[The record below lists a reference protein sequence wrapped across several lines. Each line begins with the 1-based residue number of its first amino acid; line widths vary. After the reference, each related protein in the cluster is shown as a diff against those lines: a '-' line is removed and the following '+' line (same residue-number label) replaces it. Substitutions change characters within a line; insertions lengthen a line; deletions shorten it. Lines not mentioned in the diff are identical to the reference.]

1 MHSLEEKHGSKR
13 REPKWHG
20 IWHVHQAWAY
30 KKMRR
35 NIIPINFS
43 LQFSK
48 QITNHI
54 IINIYCVTKV
64 KRQKFN
70 WDLGSMDTDYRY
82 KYDPVSNF

>member
-48 QITNHI
+48 QKQKLYKPYYHQYILCNEGKK
-54 IINIYCVTKV
+54 TKI
-64 KRQKFN
+64 
-70 WDLGSMDTDYRY
+70 
-82 KYDPVSNF
+82 